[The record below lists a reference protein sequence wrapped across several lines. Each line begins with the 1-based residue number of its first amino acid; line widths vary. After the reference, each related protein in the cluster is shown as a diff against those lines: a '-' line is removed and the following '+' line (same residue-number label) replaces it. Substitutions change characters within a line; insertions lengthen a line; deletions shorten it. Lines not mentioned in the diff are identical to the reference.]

1 MTQLPLEV
9 YRIDM
14 KYIRNLYNIDD
25 RIFSVSPQIGKDE
38 RPFLGIIII
47 CNEHKY
53 CVLMSKPK
61 KKHEKMRDKIDLKKI
76 IHNGSLIGVLNFNLM
91 IPVENAQIQRID
103 TKIRKH
109 DNMDTRRKKELLVK
123 ELEWCNEH
131 IRDLANTANVLYQ
144 KYITGENFA
153 ARKQCLDFK
162 RMELECEKYNLK
174 IKRGQNKPL
183 LKDITKF
190 LMILSHLPTSA
201 YFPQDTVLHIQV
213 AHLLPKHLRHIQS
226 RE

>member
-14 KYIRNLYNIDD
+14 KYIRNLHNIDD

-47 CNEHKY
+47 CNKHKY
-53 CVLMSKPK
+53 CVPLSKPK
-61 KKHEKMRDKIDLKKI
+61 KKHEKMRDKIDFKKI

-103 TKIRKH
+103 TQIRKH
-109 DNMDTRRKKELLVK
+109 DNMDTRKKKELLIKV
-123 ELEWCNEH
+123 LQWCNKH
-131 IRDLANTANVLYQ
+131 ISYLANTANVLYQ

-162 RMELECEKYNLK
+162 RMESECEKYNSK
-174 IKRGQNKPL
+174 IKRG
-183 LKDITKF
+183 TK
-190 LMILSHLPTSA
+190 
-201 YFPQDTVLHIQV
+201 
-213 AHLLPKHLRHIQS
+213 
-226 RE
+226 